1 MRSPASNPFLPGS
14 DAVPPVW
21 AGRAHELADFHDVLV
36 ARRSA
41 GIYERGRLILG
52 EPGIGKSVLANRI
65 AHEAEEAGH
74 WVIPTVRLAAGDD
87 PLARLLA
94 ALRTTLEQRI
104 AELTTSLTDL
114 LDRVREITLPI
125 VGGGVQLAPPAAELA
140 HTTVTDV
147 LVQLAQGAAATGRL
161 LLVRLDE
168 VQHLEGAGL
177 SQLLTVLGD
186 GLNAEGRRTDA
197 SGTVHVRKLPLAVYL
212 SGLPEFYPRATAAGA
227 TFARRF
233 KPLELGPLQE
243 EDMVLA
249 LRPFVEGGWP
259 VLTDDGPR
267 PIRMEPAAAEA
278 LVEAS
283 HGSPFI
289 FQLVGEAAWNAGA
302 GEVITAAEAERG
314 IATTGRETRTH
325 FRLRLAPLTELQR
338 RFLVAAARLDDHERT
353 LGRVAEALGSP
364 SGRLGSTARLLD
376 ERYRLVRRRG
386 GKLTFRSPGLLEHLR
401 RDTEG

>member
-1 MRSPASNPFLPGS
+1 MRSPASNPFLLGS

-21 AGRAHELADFHDVLV
+21 AGRALELADFHDVLV

-52 EPGIGKSVLANRI
+52 EPGIGKSALVNRI

-74 WVIPTVRLAAGDD
+74 WVIPTVRLAGGDD

-94 ALRTTLEQRI
+94 ALRTTLEQRV
-104 AELTTSLTDL
+104 AELTT
-114 LDRVREITLPI
+114 
-125 VGGGVQLAPPAAELA
+125 PAAELM

-353 LGRVAEALGSP
+353 LGRVAEALGST
-364 SGRLGSTARLLD
+364 SGRLASTARLLD

-386 GKLTFRSPGLLEHLR
+386 GKLTFRSPGVLEHLR
-401 RDTEG
+401 RDADG